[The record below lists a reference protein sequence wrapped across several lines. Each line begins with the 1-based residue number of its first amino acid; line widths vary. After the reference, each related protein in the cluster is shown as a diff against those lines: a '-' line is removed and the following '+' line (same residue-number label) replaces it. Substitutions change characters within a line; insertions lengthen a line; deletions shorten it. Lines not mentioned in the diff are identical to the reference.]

1 MGKVT
6 ITITIDDGNAT
17 VDQSAEEELKPFLL
31 HPEDDLQIPKDR
43 PVTTDEKAQAI
54 IRENNDRFVKQM
66 AAKIAEPGL
75 GDAETLA
82 AIEAE
87 ASK

>member
-6 ITITIDDGNAT
+6 ITITIDDGNVT
-17 VDQSAEEELKPFLL
+17 VDQGAEDELKPFLL

-43 PVTTDEKAQAI
+43 PVTTDEKAHAI

-66 AAKIAEPGL
+66 AASIAEPAL

-87 ASK
+87 ARK